1 MEDKVKE
8 IIDFDDYKST
18 MFDKIR
24 WWLQDLRYY
33 PRNFVIS
40 VKNLISW
47 FPIIWKDRD
56 WDDHYIFE
64 VLKFKIK
71 RQAKYIAE
79 RDFHTSAKRDAEIMN
94 LVARLIELEQDETYN
109 MEYMDYHKSKH
120 YFVESDKRIRGKIWH
135 RCYPR
140 KAVGFREY

>member
-47 FPIIWKDRD
+47 FPIIWV
-56 WDDHYIFE
+56 H
-64 VLKFKIK
+64 
-71 RQAKYIAE
+71 
-79 RDFHTSAKRDAEIMN
+79 
-94 LVARLIELEQDETYN
+94 
-109 MEYMDYHKSKH
+109 
-120 YFVESDKRIRGKIWH
+120 
-135 RCYPR
+135 
-140 KAVGFREY
+140 